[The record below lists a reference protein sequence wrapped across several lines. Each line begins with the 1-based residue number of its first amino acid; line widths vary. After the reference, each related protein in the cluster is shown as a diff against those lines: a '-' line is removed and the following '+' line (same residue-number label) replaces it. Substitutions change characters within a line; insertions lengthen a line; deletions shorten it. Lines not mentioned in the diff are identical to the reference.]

1 MPKTTSELQP
11 RVDKFQLI
19 SAQANTLCS
28 RPAFV
33 QSRRCARRTL
43 SFVYSNSL
51 SPVSKTNK
59 RAASTDLWQPWR
71 RSTVR
76 LTSVGLVNEISS
88 ASIASLRR
96 VCAAIRQI
104 EDGHPKRVER
114 GSVMAFRI
122 KHAGMTAGIAAIGVT
137 IGAAWFFT
145 HTGEVRSA
153 KAAAQPA
160 ADSDV
165 DIAQQTVGISE
176 KQAAGFRILAAEERN
191 FRVVKN
197 AVGSIDFN
205 QNMLVQAFTTNPG
218 KIVDVVLNVGDT
230 VTKGQTLFTI
240 DSPDLL
246 QSESS
251 LLAAA
256 GVLEL
261 QTRTLNRVKQLLKTG
276 GGAQKDVD
284 QATSDQQ
291 TAEGNYKAGRDA
303 VRIFGKTD
311 EEIDRILADRK
322 VDSVLRV
329 PSPISGQI
337 VSRSAAPGLYVQPGN
352 APAPYTLADLSTM
365 WMVANVVETDAPALS
380 ARPAGGRHRAGL
392 SERIVSRH
400 RDDAR
405 AQHRSRHAPPAGSVR
420 GRRSKPQASCRHA
433 GQLLDR
439 DRRAE
444 SVGRRPLRRH
454 RPRG

>member
-1 MPKTTSELQP
+1 
-11 RVDKFQLI
+11 
-19 SAQANTLCS
+19 
-28 RPAFV
+28 
-33 QSRRCARRTL
+33 
-43 SFVYSNSL
+43 
-51 SPVSKTNK
+51 
-59 RAASTDLWQPWR
+59 
-71 RSTVR
+71 
-76 LTSVGLVNEISS
+76 
-88 ASIASLRR
+88 
-96 VCAAIRQI
+96 
-104 EDGHPKRVER
+104 
-114 GSVMAFRI
+114 MAFRI

-365 WMVANVVETDAPALS
+365 WMVANVVETDAPAYRLGQPV
-380 ARPAGGRHRAGL
+380 AVTVPAYPNELFRGTVTTLGLNIDPATHRQLVRSVVEDPSHKLRAGML
-392 SERIVSRH
+392 ASFSIEIDGPKASVAVPSDAIVREG
-400 RDDAR
+400 D
-405 AQHRSRHAPPAGSVR
+405 GSMTVWVTT
-420 GRRSKPQASCRHA
+420 
-433 GQLLDR
+433 
-439 DRRAE
+439 DRRRFQRRTVK
-444 SVGRRPLRRH
+444 VGLEQNGWRQILD
-454 RPRG
+454 GLNAGDLIASSGAIFLSNKFAIAATG